1 MAILSQCEASD
12 GDGCGQIFPHKT
24 QPGIYAKC
32 HKLASFQAGS
42 ADIKLWQAM
51 PQCKGCGMAWKNLQG
66 EMCGTCETASP
77 AANQVGN
84 CDSSTGTSQVMHDAI
99 ETARQAQA
107 VLASVH
113 LQKSP
118 NTSGLPNTLNTT
130 AGLNYAWNGGGQPG
144 SDKIKIAIEVQIKG
158 ASKQCNAGDA
168 YRKWMKLWAKDV
180 YLTEVLEDSLT
191 ALNVNWEKDEGL
203 GLVLGEVQFCFPGNK
218 NFQPGDQT
226 KTVGYVYNAYML
238 GESAD
243 FYKPRDA
250 QSKEVKGPAL
260 FLELYVDCEASVVL
274 IAKSLLTGV
283 NMFMGKC
290 QVAALCP
297 PKSTLLWITPL
308 MRILPLEL
316 MVPETGEVKIV
327 WPDDSVE
334 TIKGFLGS
342 DVFSKGQTKKVYKL
356 MLNGDLFVAKCF
368 FDIGTGESMTTTD
381 NKNGFW
387 AISVNLQSNRVSAS
401 FQIVFSEGFLLCEHE
416 MLSAASGESD
426 CGNYYGGAVWL
437 VKPQRTTTVMK
448 FSGTLEHSSS
458 TDKLGITISAFA
470 HFAYEYSKHKLV
482 FTDIQGSPMT
492 VNGHDGMVLFDVM
505 THTVTPY
512 GNQLHHSVKLLIPLE

>member
-24 QPGIYAKC
+24 QPGICAKC

-66 EMCGTCETASP
+66 EMCRTCETASP
-77 AANQVGN
+77 AANQGAMLVGN

-107 VLASVH
+107 VSASVH
-113 LQKSP
+113 LWKSP

-144 SDKIKIAIEVQIKG
+144 SDKIKIAIEPLRLSDI
-158 ASKQCNAGDA
+158 CT
-168 YRKWMKLWAKDV
+168 
-180 YLTEVLEDSLT
+180 TEVLEDSLT

-238 GESAD
+238 GKSAD

-260 FLELYVDCEASVVL
+260 FLELYVDCEAVQHVCS
-274 IAKSLLTGV
+274 
-283 NMFMGKC
+283 
-290 QVAALCP
+290 
-297 PKSTLLWITPL
+297 
-308 MRILPLEL
+308 

-327 WPDDSVE
+327 WPDDSVK

-342 DVFSKGQTKKVYKL
+342 DVFSKGWTKKVYKL

-368 FDIGTGESMTTTD
+368 FDIGTGESVTTTD
-381 NKNGFW
+381 NKKYLE
-387 AISVNLQSNRVSAS
+387 AELVQLNLGKWFLGHFCELAKQQGVSIFS
-401 FQIVFSEGFLLCEHE
+401 EIVFSEGFLLCEHE

-426 CGNYYGGAVWL
+426 HGNYYGGAVWL
-437 VKPQRTTTVMK
+437 VEPQWTTMVMK
-448 FSGTLEHSSS
+448 FSGTLEHPSS

-482 FTDIQGSPMT
+482 FADIQGSPMT
-492 VNGHDGMVLFDVM
+492 VNGHDGMVLFNVM
-505 THTVTPY
+505 THAVTLY
-512 GNQLHHSVKLLIPLE
+512 GNQLHHSVKLLIPLK

>member
-12 GDGCGQIFPHKT
+12 GDGCGQIFPHKLRMAILSWCEASDGDGCGQIFPHKT
-24 QPGIYAKC
+24 RPGICAKC

-51 PQCKGCGMAWKNLQG
+51 PQWKGCGMAWKNLQG

-84 CDSSTGTSQVMHDAI
+84 CDSSTGTSQVVHDAI
-99 ETARQAQA
+99 ETP
-107 VLASVH
+107 L
-113 LQKSP
+113 
-118 NTSGLPNTLNTT
+118 GL
-130 AGLNYAWNGGGQPG
+130 
-144 SDKIKIAIEVQIKG
+144 SDI
-158 ASKQCNAGDA
+158 CT
-168 YRKWMKLWAKDV
+168 
-180 YLTEVLEDSLT
+180 TEVLKDSLT

-238 GESAD
+238 GKSAD

-260 FLELYVDCEASVVL
+260 FLELYVDCEAVQ
-274 IAKSLLTGV
+274 
-283 NMFMGKC
+283 C
-290 QVAALCP
+290 
-297 PKSTLLWITPL
+297 
-308 MRILPLEL
+308 
-316 MVPETGEVKIV
+316 GEVEIV
-327 WPDDSVE
+327 WPDDSLK

-342 DVFSKGQTKKVYKL
+342 DLFSKGWTKKVYKWFL
-356 MLNGDLFVAKCF
+356 GHFCELAKQQ
-368 FDIGTGESMTTTD
+368 G
-381 NKNGFW
+381 
-387 AISVNLQSNRVSAS
+387 VSIFS
-401 FQIVFSEGFLLCEHE
+401 EIVFSEGFLLCEHE
-416 MLSAASGESD
+416 MSSAASGELD

-437 VKPQRTTTVMK
+437 VEPRQTTTVMK
-448 FSGTLEHSSS
+448 FSGTLEHPSSM
-458 TDKLGITISAFA
+458 DKLGITFSAFA

-482 FTDIQGSPMT
+482 FADIQGSPMT

-505 THTVTPY
+505 THTVTSY
-512 GNQLHHSVKLLIPLE
+512 GNQLHHSVKLLIPLK